1 MTVNTNECGLSSV
14 RLERSGRKAEERL
27 GLPNGTT
34 ERGKGGG
41 LGLRKT
47 NVGNFMIN
55 FIHSTYRQELK
66 LEERNYFKIQSIS
79 LLLICV

>member
-1 MTVNTNECGLSSV
+1 VTVNTNECGLSSV

-41 LGLRKT
+41 GVR
-47 NVGNFMIN
+47 
-55 FIHSTYRQELK
+55 SQENK
-66 LEERNYFKIQSIS
+66 R
-79 LLLICV
+79 